1 MMAGSTGSPHRER
14 SRSRSRRPAKLL
26 PLRRFQD
33 GPQEEAG
40 RAGASWCK
48 LLWGVGQCEAR
59 KVRVKAERRAQLTEK
74 QRKRGGN
81 AVRTTQIN
89 FRCSPAFRELAA
101 GLAKHLE
108 CSIADVMEEALDML
122 ASAKG
127 YAKGR

>member
-1 MMAGSTGSPHRER
+1 MNEDQVDSFTSLFPGPPGDQQRE
-14 SRSRSRRPAKLL
+14 
-26 PLRRFQD
+26 
-33 GPQEEAG
+33 
-40 RAGASWCK
+40 
-48 LLWGVGQCEAR
+48 VR

-108 CSIADVMEEALDML
+108 CSIADVMEDALELL

-127 YAKGR
+127 YKRGSR